1 MKTIEE
7 RVYAIVD
14 NVMKYECAPT
24 ATLEELGADSL
35 DTLEMEWDL
44 EKEFGIDDTPATSME
59 GRIQPRMTPRDIV
72 LMIEYD
78 YLNVKPEKGS
88 NQ

>member
-35 DTLEMEWDL
+35 DTLEMEWGL
-44 EKEFGIDDTPATSME
+44 EKEFGIDSTPTTSME

-78 YLNVKPEKGS
+78 YLNVKPEKGG